1 MKSARMSMVLVSLAA
16 LSCFGPELGWATR
29 VFTSV
34 VTGTVTA
41 TPTHTNIE
49 VDHRVYN
56 FKPNSTADKQAH
68 TVETGQVVD
77 LTLDPTASKNS
88 ATVVSVTPHGGT

>member
-1 MKSARMSMVLVSLAA
+1 MKSARMAMVLTMLAA

-41 TPTHTNIE
+41 TPTSTGIE
-49 VDHRVYN
+49 VDNRVYH
-56 FKPNSTADKQAH
+56 FKANSAAEQQAH
-68 TVETGQVVD
+68 TVQLGQVVD
-77 LTLDPTASKNS
+77 LTLDPTASKTS
-88 ATVVSVTPHGGT
+88 PTVMSIAVHGGT

>member
-1 MKSARMSMVLVSLAA
+1 MKSARAGIVLAMLAA
-16 LSCFGPELGWATR
+16 LSCLGPELGWATR

-41 TPTHTNIE
+41 TPTRTDIE
-49 VDHRVYN
+49 VDHRVYH

-68 TVETGQVVD
+68 TVDVGQVVD
-77 LTLDPTASKNS
+77 LTLDPTASKTS
-88 ATVVSVTPHGGT
+88 PLVVSIAVHGGN